1 MYKPKDLTDVEKG
14 KVVLAEEPQRKKRVS
29 EEYITEFIKMLKRR
43 EDLVMEQLKKLP
55 AHISIPS
62 LLLSSEAHRDA
73 LLKILNESYI

>member
-29 EEYITEFIKMLKRR
+29 EEYFIKMLKRR